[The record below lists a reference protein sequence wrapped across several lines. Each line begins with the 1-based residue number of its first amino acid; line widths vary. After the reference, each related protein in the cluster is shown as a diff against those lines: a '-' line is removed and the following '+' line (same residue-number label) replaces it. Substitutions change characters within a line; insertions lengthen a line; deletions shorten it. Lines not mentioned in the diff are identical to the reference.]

1 VPCGANTSDTARWDW
16 KRSCKAQGCTDDR
29 SRPSS
34 RSDGLQLGGAFEKL
48 QSHTPVQRR
57 AAAARALTRVEVL
70 REVVVQDRVADRAA
84 LQAPTSTL
92 AEAVEKLRRLQAR
105 CEQSRTMAA
114 HARGPKGQKAAN
126 AKLGGIRR
134 AASPQPR
141 GPQSAHVA
149 VATVQN
155 LPNPCGL
162 LRQLQEPHAISSPPT
177 IPLPLRAPGSARE
190 AQRFERGTRGR
201 VKGEG
206 GHQRHKPNPILHL
219 VAGLVYRPY
228 SYPDREVPK
237 LPPGLMGSVSAIG
250 GHSPLKPIS
259 LWLRFSNT
267 FACDL
272 PWGGR
277 VDHSTQGRLSW
288 P

>member
-1 VPCGANTSDTARWDW
+1 VQS
-16 KRSCKAQGCTDDR
+16 SVSTDDR

-134 AASPQPR
+134 GASPQAR
-141 GPQSAHVA
+141 GPQRACCIREPRRTCRDRAGS
-149 VATVQN
+149 
-155 LPNPCGL
+155 CGTFRKL
-162 LRQLQEPHAISSPPT
+162 NASPAPQRLGAIKPRLELG
-177 IPLPLRAPGSARE
+177 IGE
-190 AQRFERGTRGR
+190 AG
-201 VKGEG
+201 
-206 GHQRHKPNPILHL
+206 P
-219 VAGLVYRPY
+219 
-228 SYPDREVPK
+228 
-237 LPPGLMGSVSAIG
+237 
-250 GHSPLKPIS
+250 
-259 LWLRFSNT
+259 
-267 FACDL
+267 
-272 PWGGR
+272 
-277 VDHSTQGRLSW
+277 
-288 P
+288 

>member
-134 AASPQPR
+134 GASPQPR
-141 GPQSAHVA
+141 GPQSARVA
-149 VATVQN
+149 VAN
-155 LPNPCGL
+155 
-162 LRQLQEPHAISSPPT
+162 RAEPAEPVRAPAGTFRTFNAISRP
-177 IPLPLRAPGSARE
+177 
-190 AQRFERGTRGR
+190 QRPRCPSERGRKGSSEAGRGAL
-201 VKGEG
+201 GAEG
-206 GHQRHKPNPILHL
+206 
-219 VAGLVYRPY
+219 
-228 SYPDREVPK
+228 
-237 LPPGLMGSVSAIG
+237 
-250 GHSPLKPIS
+250 
-259 LWLRFSNT
+259 F
-267 FACDL
+267 
-272 PWGGR
+272 
-277 VDHSTQGRLSW
+277 
-288 P
+288 